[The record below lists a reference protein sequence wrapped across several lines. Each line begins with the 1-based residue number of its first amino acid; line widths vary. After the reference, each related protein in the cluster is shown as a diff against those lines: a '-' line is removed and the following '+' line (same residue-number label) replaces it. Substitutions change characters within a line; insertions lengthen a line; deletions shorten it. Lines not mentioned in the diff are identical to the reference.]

1 VRSSLRQRTRLG
13 VTASACGLCGH
24 QGQVLTLSR
33 RVRKG
38 LDLLNPRW
46 DAAEEA
52 FEQCPSCGARHLL
65 EERLAA

>member
-1 VRSSLRQRTRLG
+1 VTTSRRRQSRLG

-52 FEQCPSCGARHLL
+52 FEQCRGCGARRPV

>member
-1 VRSSLRQRTRLG
+1 MRSSLRRQSRLG
-13 VTASACGLCGH
+13 ITASACGLCGH
-24 QGQVLTLSR
+24 QGQVLTLTR

-46 DAAEEA
+46 DAAEA
-52 FEQCPSCGARHLL
+52 AYEQCPSCGARHLL

>member
-1 VRSSLRQRTRLG
+1 MTSSLRRHSRLG
-13 VTASACGLCGH
+13 VTASRCGLCGH
-24 QGQVLTLSR
+24 QGQVLTLVR

-52 FEQCPSCGARHLL
+52 FEQCPGCGARRLV
-65 EERLAA
+65 EDRLAA

>member
-1 VRSSLRQRTRLG
+1 
-13 VTASACGLCGH
+13 LCGH
-24 QGQVLTLSR
+24 VGQVLTLTR

-52 FEQCPSCGARHLL
+52 FEQCPGCGACRLVDD
-65 EERLAA
+65 RLAA